1 MRDNSEN
8 QSEPHSI
15 PITFDYYQKS
25 KTNKFSGKHYLNAE
39 INERRIQL
47 LNEPFES
54 LGRVK
59 AWDSPEILCGTS
71 GTYVGLGPT

>member
-1 MRDNSEN
+1 MDITAKG
-8 QSEPHSI
+8 SI
-15 PITFDYYQKS
+15 TQYSVCAEACAEALKS
-25 KTNKFSGKHYLNAE
+25 KIFEFSGKHYLGAE

-59 AWDSPEILCGTS
+59 AWDSPASARTGYGI
-71 GTYVGLGPT
+71 

>member
-1 MRDNSEN
+1 MILE
-8 QSEPHSI
+8 
-15 PITFDYYQKS
+15 
-25 KTNKFSGKHYLNAE
+25 FSGKHYLGAE

-59 AWDSPEILCGTS
+59 AWDSPASARTGYGI
-71 GTYVGLGPT
+71 

>member
-1 MRDNSEN
+1 MRENSEN
-8 QSEPHSI
+8 QSESSSI
-15 PITFDYYQKS
+15 PIISDYHKKS
-25 KTNKFSGKHYLNAE
+25 MILEFLGKHYLGAE

-59 AWDSPEILCGTS
+59 AWDSPASARTGYGI
-71 GTYVGLGPT
+71 